1 MKIPVIF
8 GVWLQTIVGVHCQY
22 YYKQT
27 VQQALT
33 NVAGTGYIRTAIL
46 EYPVTATPYYFAGDG
61 LGTGYTF
68 RLTGS
73 AGNYAS
79 AQLDQSTLCSRIG
92 ANGKNIHL
100 HRLSTV
106 VYSERSGHIILFDP
120 VNKYRQVY
128 SLSDGVRSDQWSYCE
143 VNQP

>member
-1 MKIPVIF
+1 MRIPVIF
-8 GVWLQTIVGVHCQY
+8 GVWLHTIVGVHCQY

-73 AGNYAS
+73 AGSYAS
-79 AQLDQSTLCSRIG
+79 VQLSQATFCTASGGTS
-92 ANGKNIHL
+92 KNIHL

-106 VYSERSGHIILFDP
+106 VYCERSGHIILFDP
-120 VNKYRQVY
+120 VRRCRPLY
-128 SLSDGVRSDQWSYCE
+128 SLSDGIRSDQWNYFEIYHS
-143 VNQP
+143 